1 MEMTQNYANESLPL
15 NSSYNYII
23 KKIKMHSCKHIGYKK
38 YIYKSQ
44 FFFLLRNICADLFE
58 SFTNQDH
65 KRIKL
70 LLVL

>member
-15 NSSYNYII
+15 NPSYNYII
-23 KKIKMHSCKHIGYKK
+23 KKLRYTHANILDIK
-38 YIYKSQ
+38 IYLQKSI
-44 FFFLLRNICADLFE
+44 FFLLRNICADLFE
-58 SFTNQDH
+58 RFTNQSH